1 MNGHSPD
8 RRGAHAPREGV
19 TVMGSPRR
27 KAGVLAGQVEGYREW
42 LAQRG
47 YTRSTVRNMLKD
59 LGLVA
64 RWLRREELEVA
75 DLCEDRLTAFLAD
88 QRRAGRQRLAGA
100 RGWLP
105 LLTFLR
111 EAGVV
116 PESAPV
122 AATPLDALLGRYRCW
137 MRQERGLSPC
147 TMLRYENTAGR
158 FLAEH
163 AMTGGQFAPRS

>member
-1 MNGHSPD
+1 MGTALIGEGRTLPA
-8 RRGAHAPREGV
+8 RGV

-59 LGLVA
+59 LGLVG

-75 DLCEDRLTAFLAD
+75 HLCEDRLTAFLAD

-105 LLTFLR
+105 RRLQ
-111 EAGVV
+111 G
-116 PESAPV
+116 
-122 AATPLDALLGRYRCW
+122 
-137 MRQERGLSPC
+137 
-147 TMLRYENTAGR
+147 
-158 FLAEH
+158 
-163 AMTGGQFAPRS
+163 